1 MSLLNVFN
9 ISGTAMSA
17 QSVRMNVTASNM
29 ANADAISSSIDQTY
43 KARHPVFETIL
54 DDFNFGDSGTT
65 GGVRIAGVI
74 ESQAEASKEYQPGNP
89 LADEEG
95 YIYRPNV
102 NIIEEMANMIAAS
115 RNYQTNVEMVNA
127 SKRMLTETLSIGRG

>member
-9 ISGTAMSA
+9 ISGSAMNA
-17 QSVRMNVTASNM
+17 QSVRLNVTASNM

-43 KARHPVFETIL
+43 KARHPVFETVL
-54 DDFNFGDSGTT
+54 EDLSFDNTGPA
-65 GGVRIAGVI
+65 GGVRVAGIV
-74 ESQAEASKEYQPGNP
+74 ESQVPASQEYQPGNP

-115 RNYQTNVEMVNA
+115 RNYQTNVEMVNT
-127 SKRMLTETLSIGRG
+127 SKQMLTETLGIGR

>member
-1 MSLLNVFN
+1 MSLMNIFN
-9 ISGTAMSA
+9 ISGSAMNA
-17 QSVRMNVTASNM
+17 QSVRLNVTASNM

-43 KARHPVFETIL
+43 KARHPVFETVL
-54 DDFNFGDSGTT
+54 DDLSLDGNTT
-65 GGVRIAGVI
+65 PGGVRVAGIV
-74 ESQAEASKEYQPGNP
+74 ESQVPANKEFQPGNP

-127 SKRMLTETLSIGRG
+127 SKQMLSETLSIGR

>member
-1 MSLLNVFN
+1 MSLMNVFN

-17 QSVRMNVTASNM
+17 QSIRLNVTASNM
-29 ANADAISSSIDQTY
+29 ANADAISSSIDKTY
-43 KARHPVFETIL
+43 QARHPVFATIM
-54 DDFNFGDSGTT
+54 DDFNFGESGAV
-65 GGVRIAGVI
+65 GGVRVEGIV
-74 ESQAEASKEYQPGNP
+74 ESQVPASREFQPGNP

-115 RNYQTNVEMVNA
+115 RNYQTNVEMINT
-127 SKRMLTETLSIGRG
+127 SKQMLSETLRIGRG

>member
-1 MSLLNVFN
+1 MSLMNVFN

-17 QSVRMNVTASNM
+17 QSVRLNVTASNM

-43 KARHPVFETIL
+43 KARHPVFQTIL
-54 DDFNFGDSGTT
+54 DDYNFGETGTT
-65 GGVRIAGVI
+65 GGVRVAGIV
-74 ESQAEASKEYQPGNP
+74 ESQVPATREYQPDNP
-89 LADEEG
+89 LADEQG

-115 RNYQTNVEMVNA
+115 RNYQTNVEMIKA
-127 SKRMLTETLSIGRG
+127 SKQMLSETLNIGR